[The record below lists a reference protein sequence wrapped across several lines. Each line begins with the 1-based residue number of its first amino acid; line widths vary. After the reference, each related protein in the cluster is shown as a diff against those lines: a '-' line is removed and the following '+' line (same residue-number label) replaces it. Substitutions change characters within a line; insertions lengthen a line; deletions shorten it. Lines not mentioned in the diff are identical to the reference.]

1 MKKPVGIVIGSES
14 DLPVI
19 EETTKIL
26 DFFKIGYELTIS
38 SAHRSPK
45 RTIDYA
51 QNAKKKG
58 FKVLIVGAGA
68 AAHLAGIIAAETTL
82 PVIGIPINSSPLQ
95 GIDSLLSTVQMP
107 GGVPVAAMAVGKAGA
122 RNAGIFAAQ
131 ILSIKDPKVGEKMR
145 LYKKKLAKEVEIKAN
160 NLKNRKAK

>member
-1 MKKPVGIVIGSES
+1 MNKPVGIVVGSES
-14 DLPVI
+14 DLPIVK
-19 EETTKIL
+19 ETTKIL
-26 DFFKIGYELTIS
+26 DFFKIGYDLTIS

-51 QNAKKKG
+51 KNAKKRG

-82 PVIGIPINSSPLQ
+82 PVVGIPINSSPLQ
-95 GIDSLLSTVQMP
+95 GFDSLLSTVQMP
-107 GGVPVAAMAVGKAGA
+107 GGVPVASMAVGTAGA

-131 ILSIKDPKVGEKMR
+131 ILSVKDAAIAEKLR
-145 LYKKKLAKEVEIKAN
+145 KYKKKLAKEVEAKAN
-160 NLKNRKAK
+160 NLKI